1 MSDHQNEVPSL
12 LSDPQLPKKNNK
24 TLKVGMTLAI
34 MAIALLVYFIQDE
47 QQQNLLK
54 EEALTAAFLQL
65 DSLSNELDKRIL
77 TISKLGGE
85 IDTLVGI
92 KQKLEE
98 EKKYFLNRDQRQKI
112 KLGTLRDKVEGYR
125 QLLLIKDE
133 EINQLTQINEQLTT
147 ENIELKNETQVL
159 NQSINNIKLE
169 KKDLNQKVQ
178 LLSRLKIEDFIIEHE
193 GFEENEAGEITPI
206 NIKEI
211 NKKIRFFVEERYPEI
226 VEYTRN
232 IIWDSYKTFL
242 SPSDIYHF
250 HTFIAQVKVNDLERL
265 KYVEVIY
272 NPFVKKV
279 KGDFEWIAEDEE
291 FYLVDEKEEKKDNA
305 ADLIELGISNQEQK
319 PGLENFVSEHQG
331 FLDVMEQKNL
341 KDSEIVPVNVK
352 EINKSI
358 RAFVKSSYSNVEY
371 TRNIIWDSYTSF
383 ISPFDK
389 FHHHNFVAQVKV
401 KDVKRLKYLEVFYNP
416 KTEKVTSDFV
426 WIESDEEFFR
436 VKESEE

>member
-1 MSDHQNEVPSL
+1 MKFSIFSL
-12 LSDPQLPKKNNK
+12 FISC
-24 TLKVGMTLAI
+24 
-34 MAIALLVYFIQDE
+34 ALLCAVAVSAQE
-47 QQQNLLK
+47 Q
-54 EEALTAAFLQL
+54 
-65 DSLSNELDKRIL
+65 R
-77 TISKLGGE
+77 
-85 IDTLVGI
+85 V
-92 KQKLEE
+92 
-98 EKKYFLNRDQRQKI
+98 
-112 KLGTLRDKVEGYR
+112 
-125 QLLLIKDE
+125 
-133 EINQLTQINEQLTT
+133 
-147 ENIELKNETQVL
+147 
-159 NQSINNIKLE
+159 
-169 KKDLNQKVQ
+169 
-178 LLSRLKIEDFIIEHE
+178 KIEDFIIEHE

-242 SPSDIYHF
+242 SLSEIYHF
-250 HTFIAQVKVNDLERL
+250 HTFIAQVKVNDLDRL

-272 NPFVKKV
+272 NPFVRKV

>member
-1 MSDHQNEVPSL
+1 MKFSIFSL
-12 LSDPQLPKKNNK
+12 FISF
-24 TLKVGMTLAI
+24 
-34 MAIALLVYFIQDE
+34 ALLYTFAVSAQE
-47 QQQNLLK
+47 Q
-54 EEALTAAFLQL
+54 
-65 DSLSNELDKRIL
+65 R
-77 TISKLGGE
+77 
-85 IDTLVGI
+85 V
-92 KQKLEE
+92 
-98 EKKYFLNRDQRQKI
+98 
-112 KLGTLRDKVEGYR
+112 
-125 QLLLIKDE
+125 
-133 EINQLTQINEQLTT
+133 
-147 ENIELKNETQVL
+147 
-159 NQSINNIKLE
+159 
-169 KKDLNQKVQ
+169 
-178 LLSRLKIEDFIIEHE
+178 KIEDFIIEHE

-242 SPSDIYHF
+242 SPSEIYHF
-250 HTFIAQVKVNDLERL
+250 HTFIAQVKVNDLDRL

-331 FLDVMEQKNL
+331 FLDVMERKNL

-358 RAFVKSSYSNVEY
+358 RTFVKSSYSNVEY

-389 FHHHNFVAQVKV
+389 FHYHNFVAQVKV
-401 KDVKRLKYLEVFYNP
+401 KDIKRLKYLEVFYNP

-426 WIESDEEFFR
+426 WIESDKEFFR

>member
-1 MSDHQNEVPSL
+1 MKFSIFSL
-12 LSDPQLPKKNNK
+12 FISC
-24 TLKVGMTLAI
+24 
-34 MAIALLVYFIQDE
+34 ALLCAVAVSAQE
-47 QQQNLLK
+47 Q
-54 EEALTAAFLQL
+54 
-65 DSLSNELDKRIL
+65 R
-77 TISKLGGE
+77 
-85 IDTLVGI
+85 V
-92 KQKLEE
+92 
-98 EKKYFLNRDQRQKI
+98 
-112 KLGTLRDKVEGYR
+112 
-125 QLLLIKDE
+125 
-133 EINQLTQINEQLTT
+133 
-147 ENIELKNETQVL
+147 
-159 NQSINNIKLE
+159 
-169 KKDLNQKVQ
+169 
-178 LLSRLKIEDFIIEHE
+178 KIEDFIIEHE

-206 NIKEI
+206 NVKEI
-211 NKKIRFFVEERYPEI
+211 NKKIRFFVEERYPDI

-250 HTFIAQVKVNDLERL
+250 HTFIAQVKVNDLDRL

-331 FLDVMEQKNL
+331 FLDVMERKNL
-341 KDSEIVPVNVK
+341 KDSEIVPVNVM
-352 EINKSI
+352 EINKYI

>member
-1 MSDHQNEVPSL
+1 MKFSIFSL
-12 LSDPQLPKKNNK
+12 FISC
-24 TLKVGMTLAI
+24 
-34 MAIALLVYFIQDE
+34 ALLCAVAVSAQE
-47 QQQNLLK
+47 Q
-54 EEALTAAFLQL
+54 
-65 DSLSNELDKRIL
+65 R
-77 TISKLGGE
+77 
-85 IDTLVGI
+85 V
-92 KQKLEE
+92 
-98 EKKYFLNRDQRQKI
+98 
-112 KLGTLRDKVEGYR
+112 
-125 QLLLIKDE
+125 
-133 EINQLTQINEQLTT
+133 
-147 ENIELKNETQVL
+147 
-159 NQSINNIKLE
+159 
-169 KKDLNQKVQ
+169 
-178 LLSRLKIEDFIIEHE
+178 KIEDFIIEHE
-193 GFEENEAGEITPI
+193 GFEENEVGEITPI
-206 NIKEI
+206 NVKEI

-250 HTFIAQVKVNDLERL
+250 HTFIAQVKVNDLDRL

-305 ADLIELGISNQEQK
+305 ADLIELGIYNQEQK

-331 FLDVMEQKNL
+331 FLDVMERKNL